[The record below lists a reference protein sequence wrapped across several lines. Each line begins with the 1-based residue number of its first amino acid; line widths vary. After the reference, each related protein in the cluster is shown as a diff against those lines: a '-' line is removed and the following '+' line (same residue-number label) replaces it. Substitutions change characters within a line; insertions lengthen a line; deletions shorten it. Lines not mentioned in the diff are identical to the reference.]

1 MFATYCIHV
10 HVLYYTDECLQLS
23 SDIPSSLQMRLDVRR
38 YLTERYE
45 MLKQSMDTEIST
57 MQKRMSEATTEKSS
71 LESSKASAEEELV
84 ATKKT
89 VADDEK

>member
-1 MFATYCIHV
+1 
-10 HVLYYTDECLQLS
+10 
-23 SDIPSSLQMRLDVRR
+23 MRLDVLR
-38 YLTERYE
+38 YLTARYE